1 MQNNEDVVIT
11 KGTLKLWSFILSLV
25 MVIFGVF
32 SFFIG
37 KWVTPFQRLAVLE
50 QRIDNNSKN
59 IDKIYKKIEDL
70 DVIANKNKSDIYY
83 IKGVLRDG
91 GNKKFN

>member
-1 MQNNEDVVIT
+1 MQNNENIVIT
-11 KGTLKLWSFILSLV
+11 KGALKLWSFILSLV
-25 MVIFGVF
+25 MVIFSTL

-59 IDKIYKKIEDL
+59 IDKIYQKIENL
-70 DVIANKNKSDIYY
+70 SVIVDKNKSDIYY

-91 GNKKFN
+91 RNKTFN

>member
-1 MQNNEDVVIT
+1 MQNNEDIVIT
-11 KGTLKLWSFILSLV
+11 KGALKLWSFILSLV
-25 MVIFGVF
+25 MVIFSTL

-37 KWVTPFQRLAVLE
+37 KWVTPFQRLAILE

-59 IDKIYKKIEDL
+59 IDKIYDKLENL
-70 DVIANKNKSDIYY
+70 NEVVGKNKSDIYY

-91 GNKKFN
+91 GSKKFN